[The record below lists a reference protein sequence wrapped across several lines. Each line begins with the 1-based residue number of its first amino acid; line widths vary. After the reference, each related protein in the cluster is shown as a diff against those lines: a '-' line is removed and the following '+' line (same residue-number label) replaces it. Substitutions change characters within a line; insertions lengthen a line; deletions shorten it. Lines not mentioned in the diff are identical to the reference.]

1 MNGICEAKWRE
12 VHNTANILL
21 NNARLGGAF
30 FHHAHAYAVQILNV
44 CPAKNVIDQDG
55 NPTTPYQYSFQRKP
69 SIANFVLASLLP
81 DQPQSLIITR
91 DAYFDEDFNSALC
104 FDSKPFAG
112 AIPIRSHFNPNGLC
126 NTPENSEPS
135 TFHQTGSAANLGNP
149 PSTFIDDTNPL
160 PSLTA
165 IPESTDDNTD
175 EQPPGTMP
183 NPTHADHINTAIIQH
198 GPTPPTPHQINFVTH
213 QQHHSQLHKMMT
225 IYFQEC
231 NEDLPTIDPIHSA
244 MMTIDNSPS
253 NNSQANP
260 QEPVDK
266 YLPEPQSLKAVLK
279 LDDNVRN
286 AWLHAIKMEIKNL
299 IDHDTFILGQTP
311 HKDEL
316 IIPVKL
322 VLKAKQTASGKLD
335 KLKLA
340 LSPVATWRN
349 VS

>member
-1 MNGICEAKWRE
+1 MS
-12 VHNTANILL
+12 NILQTL
-21 NNARLGGAF
+21 RTNLPQQTYNLQA
-30 FHHAHAYAVQILNV
+30 
-44 CPAKNVIDQDG
+44 
-55 NPTTPYQYSFQRKP
+55 TTPTCIPRYFPWISDNSAGWLIYS
-69 SIANFVLASLLP
+69 P

-112 AIPIRSHFNPNGLC
+112 AVPIRSHFNPHGLRD
-126 NTPENSEPS
+126 TPENSEPS
-135 TFHQTGSAANLGNP
+135 TYHQTGSAANLGNP
-149 PSTFIDDTNPL
+149 PSTFIDTSNHHSSL
-160 PSLTA
+160 PA
-165 IPESTDDNTD
+165 IPETDDNAHED
-175 EQPPGTMP
+175 DPPP
-183 NPTHADHINTAIIQH
+183 SPLAAIKHTTPPH

-253 NNSQANP
+253 NNPQANP

-322 VLKAKQTASGKLD
+322 VLKAKQTATGKLD
-335 KLKLA
+335 KLKPPCRPWRPGET
-340 LSPVATWRN
+340 SPEKSQSHQPTTTP
-349 VS
+349 